1 MAARPGKPRRLRA
14 AIGRRDHAVGVAIE
28 RDTGDGD
35 SRQRR
40 QPALQLSIIR
50 IALGE
55 TEAVAIAVGG
65 EDENAAMTGAGL
77 RDIETA
83 SLKAS
88 LAMLR
93 SVAAALA
100 LLGSMIASAAAQ
112 DAPRSECLAMANAP
126 PRATPVGL
134 RQAKADE
141 VAITYAGHST
151 YYIDTPGGVRIATDY
166 SGAYT
171 TGRLPDVVTMNRAHS
186 SHYTLFPDPHIPIV
200 LHGWGDD
207 GQPAHIAQRVG
218 DVFIR
223 NVTTDI
229 RRFFGDNSGDD
240 MIKDGNSIFIFEV
253 AGLCIGH
260 LGHLHHKLDDSH
272 FAAIGRLDIVM
283 VPIDGTYTMSLD
295 GIAEITRR
303 LRASVVLP
311 MHRFMT
317 PLDEFMRRI
326 GQQFS
331 IDMRTERTLEISRDT
346 LPATPTVIILR
357 GV

>member
-1 MAARPGKPRRLRA
+1 
-14 AIGRRDHAVGVAIE
+14 
-28 RDTGDGD
+28 
-35 SRQRR
+35 
-40 QPALQLSIIR
+40 
-50 IALGE
+50 
-55 TEAVAIAVGG
+55 
-65 EDENAAMTGAGL
+65 
-77 RDIETA
+77 
-83 SLKAS
+83 
-88 LAMLR
+88 
-93 SVAAALA
+93 
-100 LLGSMIASAAAQ
+100 
-112 DAPRSECLAMANAP
+112 
-126 PRATPVGL
+126 
-134 RQAKADE
+134 
-141 VAITYAGHST
+141 
-151 YYIDTPGGVRIATDY
+151 
-166 SGAYT
+166 
-171 TGRLPDVVTMNRAHS
+171 MNRAHS
-186 SHYTLFPDPHIPIV
+186 THYTLFPDPRIPLV

-207 GQPAHIAQRVG
+207 GGPAKIAQRVG

-229 RRFFGDNSGDD
+229 RRYFGDDSSGE

-260 LGHLHHKLDDSH
+260 LGHLHHQLDDSH

-295 GIAEITRR
+295 GISDITRR

-326 GQQFS
+326 GQQFA
-331 IDMRTERTLEISRDT
+331 IDMRTERSLQISRQT

>member
-1 MAARPGKPRRLRA
+1 
-14 AIGRRDHAVGVAIE
+14 
-28 RDTGDGD
+28 
-35 SRQRR
+35 
-40 QPALQLSIIR
+40 
-50 IALGE
+50 
-55 TEAVAIAVGG
+55 
-65 EDENAAMTGAGL
+65 
-77 RDIETA
+77 
-83 SLKAS
+83 
-88 LAMLR
+88 MLR
-93 SVAAALA
+93 SISAVFA
-100 LLGSMIASAAAQ
+100 LLGSLIASAAAQ
-112 DAPRSECLAMANAP
+112 DAPRSECLAMADAP

-134 RQAKADE
+134 RRIAARTDE

-166 SGAYT
+166 NGAYT

-186 SHYTLFPDPHIPIV
+186 THYSLFPDPRIPHV

-207 GQPAHIAQRVG
+207 GQPARIAQRIG

-229 RRFFGDNSGDD
+229 RRYFGDASSAE

-295 GIAEITRR
+295 GISDITRR

-326 GQQFS
+326 GQQFA
-331 IDMRTERTLEISRDT
+331 IDVRTERTLNISRDS
-346 LPATPTVIILR
+346 LPGTPTVIILQ

>member
-1 MAARPGKPRRLRA
+1 
-14 AIGRRDHAVGVAIE
+14 
-28 RDTGDGD
+28 
-35 SRQRR
+35 
-40 QPALQLSIIR
+40 
-50 IALGE
+50 
-55 TEAVAIAVGG
+55 
-65 EDENAAMTGAGL
+65 
-77 RDIETA
+77 
-83 SLKAS
+83 
-88 LAMLR
+88 MLR
-93 SVAAALA
+93 IFSAVLA
-100 LLGSMIASAAAQ
+100 LLCQLIASAAAE
-112 DAPRSECLAMANAP
+112 DAPRGSECLAMTNAP
-126 PRATPVGL
+126 PRATPVSL
-134 RQAKADE
+134 REAAAKTDE

-151 YYIDTPGGVRIATDY
+151 YYIDTPGGVRIATDF

-186 SHYTLFPDPHIPIV
+186 THYTLFPDPKIPYV

-207 GQPAHIAQRVG
+207 GQPAKIALRIG

-229 RRFFGDNSGDD
+229 RRFYGDD
-240 MIKDGNSIFIFEV
+240 SSAEMIKDGNSIFIFEV

-295 GIAEITRR
+295 GISDITRR
-303 LRASVVLP
+303 LRAAVVLP

-317 PLDEFMRRI
+317 PLEEFMQKI
-326 GQQFS
+326 GQQFE
-331 IDMRTERTLEISRDT
+331 IDVRNERTLTISRET
-346 LPATPTVIILR
+346 LPGTPTVIILK